1 MSFFS
6 FLIRYTLDCFRDTK
20 RIVNYF
26 DLVKLNNIIVI
37 PKIFFIK
44 LFYGLSFIRNFRI
57 KPLDTNILQLSNSNL
72 FKILPS
78 KEIIKDID
86 DFGYS
91 KVFMVNENLLDYI
104 KNDIF
109 LNQNADAKKK
119 KINSAHL
126 LKKNDES
133 LNDYFLRLRNSKI
146 SRITGNINLNN
157 KSSVRDLLTSDL
169 FLRIASQYLETNK
182 FSINAAYFLSNPLEI
197 SEQEKYSNAQYFH
210 WDNDF
215 RKFLKLY
222 IYLTDVDEVSGPH
235 IFIPGTHKKKLKEH
249 RLCRLYKDND
259 IYSAYK
265 NKIIFQGIAG
275 SSFFVDS
282 YGIHK
287 GETPTAKSRLIL
299 NVHYGRGKILYTPG
313 DLYYSI

>member
-1 MSFFS
+1 MNFFY
-6 FLIRYTLDCFRDTK
+6 FLIRYILDSFRDTK
-20 RIVNYF
+20 RIINYF
-26 DLVKLNNIIVI
+26 DLVKLNKITVI
-37 PKIFFIK
+37 PKIFFIR
-44 LFYGLSFIRNFRI
+44 LFYGISFIRNFRI
-57 KPLDTNILQLSNSNL
+57 KPLNINILQLSNSNL
-72 FKILPS
+72 FKVLPS
-78 KEIIKDID
+78 KKIVKHID
-86 DFGYS
+86 EFGYS
-91 KVFMVNENLLDYI
+91 KVFMINKNLLDSI
-104 KNDIF
+104 KNEIF
-109 LNQNADAKKK
+109 LAQNAEVKKK
-119 KINSAHL
+119 NIDDIHL
-126 LKKNDES
+126 LKKNSEL
-133 LNDYFLRLRNSKI
+133 LNDYFLRLRNLKI
-146 SRITGNINLNN
+146 SRVTGYVNLNK

-169 FLRIASQYLETNK
+169 FLKIASQYLETKK

-235 IFIPGTHKKKLKEH
+235 VFIPGTHKNKLNEH
-249 RLCRLYKDND
+249 KLCRLFKDSD

-265 NKIIFQGIAG
+265 NKIIFKGFAG

-287 GETPTAKSRLIL
+287 GETPTARSRLIL
-299 NVHYGRGKILYTPG
+299 NVHYGKGKILYTPG